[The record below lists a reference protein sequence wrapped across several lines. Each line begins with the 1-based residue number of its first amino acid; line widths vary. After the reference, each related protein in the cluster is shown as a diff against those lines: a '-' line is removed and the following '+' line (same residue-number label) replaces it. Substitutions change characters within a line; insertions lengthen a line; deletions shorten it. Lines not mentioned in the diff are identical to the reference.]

1 MIRAR
6 PPSLD
11 SVAVCSLLRHLYPFN
26 NIDEESVKQL
36 PGYEDRNFYF
46 KGYLEIDSTM
56 GALKAKITS
65 APDIS
70 CYDEF
75 IFKVSHITNSF
86 DVLQGINKV
95 MDHIRCKGFH
105 CSYAIV
111 NRSGEKITLLSENQ
125 LVRGNPNV
133 RTGRGA
139 QYPVRVLKYIS
150 GEILQDVQLTPK
162 LVYGIGEL
170 AGSIDKALLVRV
182 VWWASPFTRE
192 EGSGVM
198 PIRNLFKCLCNT
210 YGYAMKI

>member
-1 MIRAR
+1 MIRPR

-26 NIDEESVKQL
+26 NVDEDSVRQL

-46 KGYLEIDSTM
+46 KGYFEASDSFD
-56 GALKAKITS
+56 GAVKTKITS

-70 CYDEF
+70 SYDEF
-75 IFKVSHITNSF
+75 IFKVSHITNSYK
-86 DVLQGINKV
+86 VLQGVNEV
-95 MDHIRCKGFH
+95 MDHLKYKGFR

-125 LVRGNPNV
+125 LLRGDPNV

-139 QYPVRVLKYIS
+139 QYPVRVLRYIS
-150 GEILQDVQLTPK
+150 GEILQNIQLIPK

-170 AGSIDKALLVRV
+170 AGSIDKALLVRPV
-182 VWWASPFTRE
+182 HFLITSQTHFGPVSDKRLIASVTL
-192 EGSGVM
+192 
-198 PIRNLFKCLCNT
+198 IL
-210 YGYAMKI
+210 